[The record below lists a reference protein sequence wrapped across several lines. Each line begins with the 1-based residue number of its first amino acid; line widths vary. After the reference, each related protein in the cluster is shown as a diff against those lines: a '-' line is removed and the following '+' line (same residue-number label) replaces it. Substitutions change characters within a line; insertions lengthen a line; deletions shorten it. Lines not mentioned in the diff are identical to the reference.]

1 VVFGWL
7 TNLRRRRTRELTFCS
22 ANAWQSLDQRSRA
35 ASGPNSFL
43 MGTNDSSS
51 LGARN
56 NHNRDRDDGDCQEH
70 ARVRA
75 EAVKPSAHR
84 STSYMYGTL
93 PEVPNGPI
101 SLFGLSRL
109 VGG

>member
-1 VVFGWL
+1 
-7 TNLRRRRTRELTFCS
+7 
-22 ANAWQSLDQRSRA
+22 
-35 ASGPNSFL
+35 

-51 LGARN
+51 LGARD
-56 NHNRDRDDGDCQEH
+56 NHNRDRDDGDRQKY
-70 ARVRA
+70 ARTRA
-75 EAVKPSAHR
+75 EAVEPSAHR

-101 SLFGLSRL
+101 WLFGLSRL